1 MLNPFFLNG
10 SKSEQGLIQDLV
22 NEQLRMYGVDVY
34 FIPRFFLKEDT
45 IIREVVDSEFENAY
59 PIEAYV
65 SDYEGYG
72 GQGTILSKF
81 GLQDMD
87 DLTLVISRE
96 RFEAYITPLIKN
108 LPDIK
113 VSDRPKEGDLIWFPL
128 GDRLFEIK
136 FVEHEKPFY
145 QLRKN
150 YVYELRCELY
160 RPQSGEVLDTGVD
173 YIDDNLI
180 DQSYIQTLQMVGS
193 GVTATASV
201 TTVCLGKGIQKINVT
216 NMGRGYTSNPQV
228 AISSAPSGGIT
239 AIGTAIL
246 QKNLP
251 DFCEPNP
258 QLSRVSEVNLINAG
272 CGYKSEETTPF
283 AEVIDTTPLVSIQ
296 GGGGQGATAEA
307 VLGLNV
313 IQQITITNPGSG
325 YVTRPSITFIDNG
338 TGVTVSAAATVR
350 LTPSG
355 GISAI
360 YITDA
365 GIGYTV
371 APTIVISDPSE
382 AGIGTYQFNEVVVG
396 TISSTTARV
405 KRWNVK
411 SFLLEVGSLSGS
423 FVDGD
428 ILVGQDSGA
437 RYPVRIINTDNLED
451 PQSLTPL
458 STPENEEDK
467 QGDNRDIQT
476 EAAEILDQ
484 SEENPFGIP

>member
-34 FIPRFFLKEDT
+34 FIPRYVLKEDT
-45 IIREVVDSEFENAY
+45 IIREIVDSEFENAY

-96 RFEAYITPLIKN
+96 RFETYITPLIKN

-160 RPQSGEVLDTGVD
+160 RPQSGEVLDTGYD
-173 YIDDNLI
+173 YVDDNLI
-180 DQSYIQTLQMVGS
+180 DESYIQTLQMVGA
-193 GVTATASV
+193 GVTATAI
-201 TTVCLGKGIQKINVT
+201 TTLCSGVGIRLIEVT
-216 NMGRGYTSNPQV
+216 NMGRGYTSNPDV
-228 AISSAPSGGIT
+228 AISAPPSGGIT

-258 QLSRVSEVNLINAG
+258 SLSKVSEINLINPG
-272 CGYKSEETTPF
+272 CGYTSVETTDF
-283 AEVIDTTPLVSIQ
+283 FETIDITPVVSIF
-296 GGGGQGATAEA
+296 GGGGQGATGIAS
-307 VLGLNV
+307 LGSGIV
-313 IQQITITNPGSG
+313 GFVTITNAGSG
-325 YVTRPSITFIDNG
+325 YVNRPSVTF
-338 TGVTVSAAATVR
+338 TGGGGVGAAATVR

-355 GISAI
+355 SIDVI

-365 GIGYTV
+365 GQGYTSV
-371 APTIVISDPSE
+371 PDIVISDPVE
-382 AGIGTYQFNEVVVG
+382 AGIGTYRFNEIVVG
-396 TISSTTARV
+396 TISSTRARV
-405 KRWNVK
+405 KRWNVV
-411 SFLLEVGSLSGS
+411 SYILEVGSLSGD
-423 FVDGD
+423 FVAGD
-428 ILVGQDSGA
+428 ILVGQESGA
-437 RYPVRIINTDNLED
+437 RYPVRIINTDNLAD
-451 PQSLTPL
+451 PESFE
-458 STPENEEDK
+458 SENEEDK
-467 QGDNRDIQT
+467 QGDNKNIQT
-476 EAAEILDQ
+476 EASEVLDQ
-484 SEENPFGIP
+484 SEDNLFGIP

>member
-34 FIPRFFLKEDT
+34 YIPRFFLKEDT
-45 IIREVVDSEFENAY
+45 IVREVVDSEFENAY

-96 RFEAYITPLIKN
+96 RFETYITPLIKN
-108 LPDIK
+108 LPTIK

-160 RPQSGEVLDTGVD
+160 RPESGEVLDTGIN

-180 DQSYIQTLQMVGS
+180 DQSYIQTLQMVGA
-193 GVTATASV
+193 GVTALAV
-201 TTVCLGKGIQKINVT
+201 TGRCATGGIRLIEVIS
-216 NMGRGYTSNPQV
+216 MGNGYTSNPDV
-228 AISSAPSGGIT
+228 NISQAPAGGIT
-239 AIGTAIL
+239 AIATATL

-251 DFCEPNP
+251 DFCEPNKD
-258 QLSRVSEVNLINAG
+258 LSKVTEINLIDPG
-272 CGYKSEETTPF
+272 CGYRKTTSTDF
-283 AEVIDTTPLVSIQ
+283 LEVEDTTPIVSIS
-296 GGGGQGATAEA
+296 GGGGQGAAGIASLANGTIGI
-307 VLGLNV
+307 V
-313 IQQITITNPGSG
+313 TITNPGSG
-325 YVTRPSITFIDNG
+325 YVIRPSVTFIG
-338 TGVTVSAAATVR
+338 GGGVGAAATVR
-350 LTPSG
+350 LTQSG
-355 GISAI
+355 AISAI

-365 GIGYTV
+365 GTGYTSP
-371 APTIVISDPSE
+371 PTIVISDPVD
-382 AGIGTYQFNEVVVG
+382 AGIGTYKFNEVVVG

-411 SFLLEVGSLSGS
+411 SYILEVGSLSGS
-423 FVDGD
+423 FTEGD

-437 RYPVRIINTDNLED
+437 RYPIRIINTDNLED
-451 PQSLTPL
+451 PQSLKPL

-467 QGDNRDIQT
+467 QGDNRDIQI
-476 EAAEILDQ
+476 EASETLDQ
-484 SEENPFGIP
+484 SETNPFGIP

>member
-1 MLNPFFLNG
+1 MLNPFFQQG
-10 SKSEQGLIQDLV
+10 SISEQNLIQDLI
-22 NEQLRMYGVDVY
+22 NEQLRMYGVEVY
-34 FIPRFFLKEDT
+34 FIPRFFLKEDS

-96 RFEAYITPLIKN
+96 RFETYITPLIKN

-160 RPQSGEVLDTGVD
+160 RPESGEVLDTGID

-180 DQSYIQTLQMVGS
+180 DQSYIQTLQMVGAGITAEAVTSYCAS
-193 GVTATASV
+193 G
-201 TTVCLGKGIQKINVT
+201 GIRFIEVT
-216 NMGRGYTSNPQV
+216 NMGHGYTSNPSV
-228 AISSAPSGGIT
+228 SISEPYYGGIT

-258 QLSRVSEVNLINAG
+258 NLSKVSEINLINPG
-272 CGYKSEETTPF
+272 CGYTDTIETDSSSLDTID
-283 AEVIDTTPLVSIQ
+283 VIPSVSIS
-296 GGGGQGATAEA
+296 GGGGRGATGIASIGYG
-307 VLGLNV
+307 VVGIV
-313 IQQITITNPGSG
+313 TITNPGSG
-325 YVTRPSITFIDNG
+325 YVNRPSVTFVGGNP
-338 TGVTVSAAATVR
+338 TVSAAATVR
-350 LTPSG
+350 LTPTG
-355 GISAI
+355 AISAI

-365 GIGYTV
+365 GSGYQS
-371 APTIVISDPSE
+371 APTMVISDPVD
-382 AGIGTYQFNEVVVG
+382 AGIGTYRFNEVIVG

-411 SFLLEVGSLSGS
+411 SYILEVGSLSGT
-423 FVDGD
+423 FVAGD
-428 ILVGQDSGA
+428 ILVGQESGA

-451 PQSLTPL
+451 SQSFTPL

-467 QGDNRDIQT
+467 QGDNLDIQT
-476 EAAEILDQ
+476 EGAEILDQ
-484 SEENPFGIP
+484 SETNPFGIP